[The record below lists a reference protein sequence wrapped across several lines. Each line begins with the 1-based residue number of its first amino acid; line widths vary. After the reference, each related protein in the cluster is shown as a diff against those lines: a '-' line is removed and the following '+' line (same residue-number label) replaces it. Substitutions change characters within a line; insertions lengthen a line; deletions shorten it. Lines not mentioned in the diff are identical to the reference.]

1 MPGEQICLENC
12 VELLMCFLPSLTAE
26 LQNIKNQLCRQT
38 GKKDRE
44 ELPLGL
50 SNDRE
55 ERRSGT
61 C

>member
-1 MPGEQICLENC
+1 MPGEQIPLENY

-26 LQNIKNQLCRQT
+26 LQNIKNQLCLHT

-50 SNDRE
+50 SNDSE